1 MMPEDVL
8 FLDETG
14 LLFQIN
20 RMILHPLGLEIYRDG
35 ERLEIHSSQEEEL
48 LFDPVSY
55 QEGMRRFRD
64 FMLTYG
70 EKRAFDRYKQ
80 LGFVIQ
86 ENPEGVPVAEH

>member
-20 RMILHPLGLEIYRDG
+20 RMILHPLGLEIY
-35 ERLEIHSSQEEEL
+35 
-48 LFDPVSY
+48 
-55 QEGMRRFRD
+55 
-64 FMLTYG
+64 G
-70 EKRAFDRYKQ
+70 EKRAFERYKQ